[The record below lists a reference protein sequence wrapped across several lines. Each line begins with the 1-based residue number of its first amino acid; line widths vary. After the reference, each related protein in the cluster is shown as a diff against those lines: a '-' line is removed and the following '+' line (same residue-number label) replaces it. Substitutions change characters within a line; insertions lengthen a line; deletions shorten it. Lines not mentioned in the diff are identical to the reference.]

1 MVFKKISV
9 RKTPTGY
16 SLYVFVRDGELVKPL
31 YFGIQRF
38 FDKADKV
45 GSGQIELGNGSSVE
59 DFIKD
64 VKEAKNVSVYEKL

>member
-16 SLYVFVRDGELVKPL
+16 NLSVFVRDGEIVKPL

-38 FDKADKV
+38 FDKLDKE
-45 GSGQIELGNGSSVE
+45 GSGQTVLLPDVSVE
-59 DFIKD
+59 DF
-64 VKEAKNVSVYEKL
+64 VKKMKEDKKNGER